1 MFTGIVEA
9 LVPIQSVE
17 SRGTG
22 ARLVVRAP
30 ALEGWEPGLGDSISL
45 CGACLTVAELLP
57 GRNGGAPD
65 MAFDLSRET
74 LACTWM
80 EDLASGDKVNLER
93 ALLFSARLD
102 GHLVSG
108 HVDGVGQVV
117 AVRDSGDGGAE
128 VDFEVPEELTR
139 YLVDKGSVTLDG
151 VSLTVVRPAGRRF
164 TVAVI
169 PLTLELTR
177 LGQARPG
184 DRVNVEVDLVGKWV
198 ERLLGPGAS
207 R

>member
-1 MFTGIVEA
+1 
-9 LVPIQSVE
+9 
-17 SRGTG
+17 
-22 ARLVVRAP
+22 
-30 ALEGWEPGLGDSISL
+30 
-45 CGACLTVAELLP
+45 
-57 GRNGGAPD
+57 